1 MPRAGGCLTVTYY
14 SSDAESMGT
23 SMDRV
28 ISSLSEITMK
38 FLSICHE

>member
-1 MPRAGGCLTVTYY
+1 MPRAGECLTVTYY

-28 ISSLSEITMK
+28 ISSPSEIIMK
-38 FLSICHE
+38 LLSFCHE